1 MTGGKRDGAGRPPG
15 TPNRST
21 AEMREF
27 LQAFIEN
34 NLDTLQTEFDNLEGP
49 DKFRAIEKILPYVL
63 PKHNAISMSV
73 NNEDPEAIKK
83 RLPSWMSEGDED
95 ED

>member
-15 TPNRST
+15 TPNKTT

-34 NLDTLQTEFDNLEGP
+34 NLDNLQAEFDKLEGP
-49 DKFRAIEKILPYVL
+49 DKFKAIEKILPYVL
-63 PKHNAISMSV
+63 PRHNAVSV
-73 NNEDPEAIKK
+73 TSSEPVGRN
-83 RLPSWMSEGDED
+83 LPAWMDEPYD
-95 ED
+95 E